1 MEFRL
6 LGPLEVLSEGESLP
20 IGGAKQRGVLALLL
34 LEANEVV
41 STDRLI
47 DEVWGHRPPKSVEA
61 SLQNCISN
69 LRAVVGR
76 ELIETRPPGYL
87 LKVDAGSVDALRFEQ
102 ALDASRELDPPE
114 RAAALR
120 EALALWRGQPLADL
134 ELEGVA
140 RAAVSRLDE
149 LRLAALEQRIEAE
162 LALGHHDAILGEI
175 EALAVR
181 HPARERLRHLQMLAL
196 YRAGRQRDA
205 LRVYQEVRL
214 ELLEEFGLEPSES
227 LRTLERMIIA
237 HDPALRL
244 SQDVRDGS
252 LKAPLKRN
260 VVVAIM
266 EVVDLDGAG
275 PAARRAAAAAL
286 AEIAMVIERHGGS
299 VRQLLSE
306 ELVAVFGDPRAHD
319 DDTSRALRAVLEAR
333 DAAPPRFVVLS
344 AVERLGGEGETS
356 TELDAVRRLL
366 AHAAPG
372 DLMLGPEALRLV
384 PKAVDVVPH
393 ESGEGYRV
401 LRFDPK
407 AEPFARHFEAPIV
420 GRGPELA
427 QLDATFDRLARSGS
441 AGRVVL
447 VGDAG
452 IGKTRLS
459 RAFLEQ
465 VGHAAQVLSGRCP
478 AYGDGAALR
487 PLRQILEQIG
497 PVETLLA
504 AEPDAERISERLR
517 EWSFSEPSESF
528 WALRRL
534 LEASAAERPVVLVFE
549 DVHWAAPTFLDFV
562 EYLVG
567 WAAGPLF
574 VLCVARP
581 ELLEARP
588 AWREDA
594 IFLEPMSPAEAQQLV
609 AALPESSALDE
620 PAVTAAVEAAEG
632 NPLFLEQLVSFA
644 AEEEA
649 GSLPPTLEVLIASRV
664 DRLPEPERAVLE
676 RASVTGRH
684 FWRSTV
690 EATSPDDERAAV
702 GLALMA
708 LVRRRLVL
716 PERASTP
723 GEDGFRFQHALIR
736 DAVYAGVPEPRRAE
750 SHEAVARALDGRG
763 PELDES
769 VGYHLE
775 CAVLLRA
782 SRGDAGLE
790 LRQEAG
796 RRLGAAGMRALKR
809 VDGRAAT
816 GLLSRA
822 IALLADGDESKLE
835 LECALGI
842 AAKFAGDVARADA
855 LLEEVVR
862 KSVAAGDARIEHLAR
877 IEQAY
882 PRLGRGELSTADVL
896 ELAERGRTIFEAAD
910 DDFGLGRAWH
920 CTAVVK
926 AVYEFHY
933 ADLEATAVRI
943 RRHYERTGFATGSA
957 IFLIAGAVSR
967 GPTPVPEAI
976 ERCRSLFAEAGTPVW
991 QSFILPML
999 AALEARAGNFDQA
1012 RAHLEDARLA
1022 RQEFSDTGTIVTSWA
1037 ALAAE
1042 VELLAGNAERAEE
1055 ILAASCETLRAAGE
1069 REWLATNSALL
1080 AEALYR
1086 QERFPEALE
1095 ASGSALSIA
1104 PPGHLTSR
1112 AIAQRVHAKALARAG
1127 RLAEAQALA
1136 AETIER
1142 LEGTDVLDEQG
1153 EAFAAAAEVHVL
1165 AGEAAEAELTWQRAI
1180 AAFELKGNVVSAAR
1194 VRAAR

>member
-6 LGPLEVLSEGESLP
+6 LGPLEVLSDGQSLP
-20 IGGAKQRGVLALLL
+20 IGGSKQRGVLALLL
-34 LEANEVV
+34 LAPNEVV

-47 DEVWGHRPPKSVEA
+47 DEIWGHRPPKSVEA

-69 LRAVVGR
+69 LRAVIGR

-87 LKVDAGSVDALRFEQ
+87 LKVDAGSVDALRFEH

-120 EALALWRGQPLADL
+120 EALALWRGQPLGDL
-134 ELEGVA
+134 ELEGAA

-227 LRTLERMIIA
+227 LRTLERMIIG

-244 SQDVRDGS
+244 SPDARDGS
-252 LKAPLKRN
+252 LHEPLKRN

-299 VRQLLSE
+299 VQQLLAE
-306 ELVAVFGDPRAHD
+306 ELVAVFGAPHAHD
-319 DDTSRALRAVLEAR
+319 DDTSRALRAVIEAR
-333 DAAPPRFVVLS
+333 EAVPPRFVVMT
-344 AVERLGGEGETS
+344 AVERLGGES
-356 TELDAVRRLL
+356 MELEAVRRLL
-366 AHAAPG
+366 SHAAPG

-401 LRFDPK
+401 LRFDPR
-407 AEPFARHFEAPIV
+407 AEPFARNLEAPIV
-420 GRGPELA
+420 GRGRELA
-427 QLDATFDRLARSGS
+427 QLDAAFDRVARDGS
-441 AGRVVL
+441 ACRLVL
-447 VGDAG
+447 AGDAG
-452 IGKTRLS
+452 IGKTRLA
-459 RAFLEQ
+459 RAFLER
-465 VGHAAQVLSGRCP
+465 VGSGATVLTGRCP
-478 AYGDGAALR
+478 AYGAGAALR
-487 PLRQILEQIG
+487 PLQQILDQLG
-497 PVETLLA
+497 PVESLLA
-504 AEPDAERISERLR
+504 DEPDAERISARLR
-517 EWSFSEPSESF
+517 EWSFSEPSETF
-528 WALRRL
+528 WALRRV
-534 LEASAAERPVVLVFE
+534 LEASAARRPVVIVFE

-594 IFLEPMSPAEAQQLV
+594 IFLEPMSPAEAQELV

-620 PAVTAAVEAAEG
+620 PAVAAAVEAAEG

-664 DRLPEPERAVLE
+664 DRLPEEERAVLE
-676 RASVTGRH
+676 RASVAGRH

-690 EATSPDDERAAV
+690 EATSPDEERGAV

-716 PERASTP
+716 PERASVP
-723 GEDGFRFQHALIR
+723 GEDGFHFQHALIR
-736 DAVYAGVPEPRRAE
+736 DAVYAGVPEARRAE
-750 SHEAVARALDGRG
+750 LHESVARALDGR
-763 PELDES
+763 PELDDS

-775 CAVLLRA
+775 CAALLR
-782 SRGDAGLE
+782 GEAGVE

-796 RRLGAAGMRALKR
+796 RRLGAVGVRAMKR
-809 VDGRAAT
+809 VDANAAT
-816 GLLSRA
+816 DLLTRA
-822 IALLADGDESKLE
+822 TALLPDDDESRLE
-835 LECALGI
+835 LQCALGM
-842 AAKFAGDVARADA
+842 AAKFSGDVARADA

-862 KSVAAGDARIEHLAR
+862 KSIAEGNARIEYLAR

-882 PRLGRGELSTADVL
+882 PRLSRGELSTADVL
-896 ELAERGRTIFEAAD
+896 ELAEHARAIFEPAG

-926 AVYEFHY
+926 AIYELDY

-943 RRHYERTGFATGSA
+943 RWHYERAGFATGSA

-967 GPTPVPEAI
+967 GPTSVPEAI
-976 ERCRSLFAEAGTPVW
+976 ERCRSLLAEAGTPVW

-999 AALEARAGNFDQA
+999 AALEARAGSFDEA
-1012 RAHLEDARLA
+1012 RMHLEDARLA
-1022 RQEFSDTGTIVTSWA
+1022 REEFSDTGTIVTSWA

-1042 VELLAGNAERAEE
+1042 VELLDNNPERAEE
-1055 ILAASCETLRAAGE
+1055 ILSASCDALRAAGE
-1069 REWLATNSALL
+1069 TEWLATNSAFLS
-1080 AEALYR
+1080 EAIYR
-1086 QERFPEALE
+1086 QERYDEAL
-1095 ASGSALSIA
+1095 AMSGSALAIA
-1104 PPGHLTSR
+1104 PPGHLTSI
-1112 AIAQRVHAKALARAG
+1112 AVAQRVHAKALARAG

-1136 AETIER
+1136 AEVIE
-1142 LEGTDVLDEQG
+1142 LLAATGGLDERA

-1165 AGEAAEAELTWQRAI
+1165 AGAAAEADENWARALEV
-1180 AAFELKGNVVSAAR
+1180 FERKGNVVSAAR